1 MSVDISAFSRLKK
14 ISIFAIKKWLVMMC
28 GRNMNVYTKGV
39 TTRVTAVEKKL
50 HEESAVT
57 KKANHIN

>member
-1 MSVDISAFSRLKK
+1 
-14 ISIFAIKKWLVMMC
+14 MMC